1 MAAAAAVVT
10 VAVVVVVAVALA
22 VATSIFGLEVWKAVL
37 SELVLQ
43 LLHLFVPAASPQ
55 RSRCR

>member
-1 MAAAAAVVT
+1 MAAAAT
-10 VAVVVVVAVALA
+10 VATVAAVAVVAVALA
-22 VATSIFGLEVWKAVL
+22 FATSIFGLEVWKAVL